1 MSFAARVLE
10 HNVVLVLSRGSLT
23 GVPELEVSYVRQ
35 QQGEVIWQAH
45 WQMNLVLLGLL
56 LQFQASSSQFH
67 ECQRMGSS
75 SHGAFFRTI
84 LRPWFSNFIV
94 HQNHLENLLKD

>member
-10 HNVVLVLSRGSLT
+10 HNVVLVVSRGSLT

-67 ECQRMGSS
+67 WCQRMGSS
-75 SHGAFFRTI
+75 DHGAFFRTI
-84 LRPWFSNFIV
+84 LRQWFSKFTV